1 MKNIYGAWVIIRRYE
16 ICVFCISIP
25 LRIILVRTPMRVN
38 FFLEIRK
45 LKKCQRLP
53 EQILDAN
60 EQEQP
65 LKPKIFFG
73 IIMDVG

>member
-1 MKNIYGAWVIIRRYE
+1 MRIWHIHTAAHY
-16 ICVFCISIP
+16 ISA
-25 LRIILVRTPMRVN
+25 N
-38 FFLEIRK
+38 AHASKCFHEIRK

-73 IIMDVG
+73 IIMDVGAMNT